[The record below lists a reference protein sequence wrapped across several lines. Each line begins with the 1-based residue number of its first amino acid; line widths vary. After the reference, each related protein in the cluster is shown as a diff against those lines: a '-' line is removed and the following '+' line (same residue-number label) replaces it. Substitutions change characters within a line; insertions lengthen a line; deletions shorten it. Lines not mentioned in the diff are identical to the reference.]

1 MSVLQ
6 IKNILVKY
14 WKKKLLNG
22 IDIDIQQWN
31 NYAILWKN
39 WSWKSTLLLS
49 IMWHPQYNISNWDV
63 LLDWV
68 SIKDYTP
75 DQRAKKGMFL
85 AFQNIPEIKWV
96 KLFDFLKTVYNS
108 HLPDWSQPIRFIKF
122 KQLILP
128 FLDEIWLDKEFL
140 FRDLNV
146 WFSWWEKR
154 KVEILLM
161 KLIKPKYIFLDEIDS
176 WLDINALKSL
186 WEMLKQLDWPNNTII
201 IVSHYFDI
209 FKYVNIN
216 RTFVFEQWEITQ
228 SWWEELIDKIKD
240 KGF

>member
-22 IDIDIQQWN
+22 IDIDRQQWN